1 MQRKGIILDRRRIQ
15 SDLQSDV
22 IMESRIEIKKSKT
35 MAVMYFLAESIPTL
49 LVSAGLL
56 GIGYWG
62 ATTEWTF
69 KFPGNRES
77 ESKSQEEAKET
88 DMSLWKVEGGLEK
101 KNPYDKATLSAP
113 SKEVLD
119 LSELEFLTLT
129 SQTLIQTISG
139 TGYIEFDSL
148 RKGNIS
154 SKAPGVVYRILKKQG
169 EKVLKGEMIALID
182 SPDVGKAKAD
192 FMQSL
197 ILKDNRKK
205 SLERG
210 QLAAAVLPERQIR
223 ELEMSFREIDI
234 KLLADLQALINFGF
248 IINLADYKNLSD
260 ADIFKNICEIGI
272 PETIIKEYKG
282 SLSANLLPLK
292 APFDGQIITVI
303 KGMGES
309 VGPGDAQC
317 VLADTSKLMLMFNLP
332 LEAVQLVKVGQ
343 EFRFKSEL
351 VEDQIITGKID
362 WVSPELDDKTHT
374 VKVRAPFANLDG
386 KVRPNTFGK
395 GYIQVGKQE
404 KAITIPDIC
413 IQYINNKPYVFVR
426 LNDLSFQARSVELG
440 IRDGDKMQII
450 KGVFVGETVVFTGS
464 NMLRAELLAKL
475 EVQ

>member
-1 MQRKGIILDRRRIQ
+1 MEPGIVVKKNKILE
-15 SDLQSDV
+15 V
-22 IMESRIEIKKSKT
+22 
-35 MAVMYFLAESIPTL
+35 VYFLAESIPTL

-69 KFPGNRES
+69 KFPGSAES
-77 ESKSQEEAKET
+77 EGKSQEESKEADT
-88 DMSLWKVEGGLEK
+88 SLWKVEGGVDK
-101 KNPYDKATLSAP
+101 TNPYEKATLTAP

-119 LSELEFLTLT
+119 LSELDFLTIE
-129 SQTLIQTISG
+129 SQALIQTISG

-148 RKGNIS
+148 RKGSIS

-169 EKVLKGEMIALID
+169 DKVLKGEIIAIID
-182 SPDVGKAKAD
+182 SHDVGKAKTD

-197 ILKDNRKK
+197 VLKDNRKK
-205 SLERG
+205 SMERG
-210 QLAAAVLPERQIR
+210 QLAAAVIPERQIR
-223 ELEMSFREIDI
+223 ELEMVFREIEI

-248 IINLADYKNLSD
+248 TIETVDYKNLSD
-260 ADIFKNICEIGI
+260 ADIFKKICEIGI
-272 PETIIKEYKG
+272 PESVIKEYKG

-303 KGMGES
+303 KGIGEN
-309 VGPGDAQC
+309 VGPTDAQC
-317 VLADTSKLMLMFNLP
+317 ILADASKLVLIFNLP

-343 EFRFKSEL
+343 DFRFKAEL

-374 VKVRAPFANLDG
+374 VKVRASFANPDG

-395 GYIQVGKQE
+395 GDIQVGKQA
-404 KAITIPDIC
+404 KAIIVPDSC
-413 IQYINNKPYVFVR
+413 IQYMSNKPFVFVR
-426 LNDLSFQARSVELG
+426 LNDLSFQAKAVELG
-440 IRDGDKMQII
+440 IRNGDKMQIT
-450 KGVFVGETVVFTGS
+450 KGLLAGEKVVFTGS
-464 NMLRAELLAKL
+464 NMLRAELLSKL